1 MCNPMDHSLAG
12 FSVHGILQARILEW
26 VAMPSSRGS
35 SRLRDR
41 TQGSSCIA
49 GRFFTS
55 GPPGEALTEL
65 IHVVFWYWF
74 DFVFHLWLSDSSG
87 VYSDMWC
94 KVWVQFYLFHL
105 ATTCLNIIYEIKS
118 PPSAEKEREE
128 PLVFSKR
135 KKFTKVALW
144 CLT

>member
-1 MCNPMDHSLAG
+1 MGNRLAG

-26 VAMPSSRGS
+26 VAMPFSRGS
-35 SRLRDR
+35 SRRRER
-41 TQGSSCIA
+41 TQGSHIA

-55 GPPGEALTEL
+55 GPPGEALENSSAL
-65 IHVVFWYWF
+65 
-74 DFVFHLWLSDSSG
+74 SSG
-87 VYSDMWC
+87 TALTSLSTFGSLTHLEFIQIMWC
-94 KVWVQFYLFHL
+94 QVWIQFYLFQL

-118 PPSAEKEREE
+118 PSSAEKEREE